1 MSHYFKASNSWR
13 NAKQAVVVWLTALM
27 AVVSAGCS
35 STKLIPQGKH
45 LLSSAK
51 IVSDDKSI
59 NTETL
64 EPFIRQHPN
73 SRWFSLLKVPLAVR
87 SLSGRDSTKWM
98 NRTLRK
104 MGEEPVLFDSLQ
116 AAQTCNDLLAA
127 LHNMG
132 YLEANVDLATHV
144 KGKKIKV
151 VYKLHPGTPYTI
163 RNFGYGIE
171 DSTVAMVLQPYIAGA
186 NGRQAEGMPFTVSS
200 LDNERAKITS
210 YLQDR
215 GYFLFHKDFIDYTA
229 DSVAGQKQIDVTLH
243 LHKYRQ
249 RSNDPDTIHPRFKL
263 AYINYL
269 PGDSTGL
276 HIRQKVLEH
285 NTAMIPNQYF
295 SQSALNRTYNNFG
308 RLGAVRYTNIKFT
321 PLPGDSAL
329 GCNIQVSTN
338 KPNTISFEPEGTNTS
353 GDLGVAAKLTYQN
366 RNLFHGSELLT
377 IQLRGAFEAIRG
389 LEGYDNS
396 NYEEYNAEMSLQLP
410 RLVVPLLSSEF
421 KRRQTASTEFAMSWN
436 MQNRPEF
443 HRRLFSAAMRY
454 KWASKHQHTTFQLDV
469 LDLNYVYMPWISAT
483 FKHDYLDS
491 VSNRNAILRYNYDDL
506 FIMKL
511 GFGMSYHDNNNAF
524 KANVET
530 SGNLL
535 YGLSRLA
542 NFKKNNEGQSTLFN
556 IAFAQYAKFDF
567 DYTHLF
573 NFSGRNTLAL
583 HADFGIAYPYGN
595 SRILPFEKRY
605 FSGGANSVRGWSV
618 RSLGPGKFKGT
629 DGRIDFINHTGDMK
643 LDLNAEMRTFLF
655 WKFDG
660 AFFIDA
666 GNIWTLREY
675 AEQPGGQFKINKF
688 LSQLAVA
695 YGIGI
700 RLNLSYF
707 ILRADM
713 GMKAVNP
720 AYTTNREHY
729 PIVHPDLGRDFT
741 FHFAVGLPF

>member
-1 MSHYFKASNSWR
+1 MSDYFKSNKVYCKAREAYGLLLIALTLMVMAS
-13 NAKQAVVVWLTALM
+13 
-27 AVVSAGCS
+27 CS
-35 STKLIPQGKH
+35 SSKFIPPGSH

-51 IVSDDKSI
+51 IETDDKSI
-59 NTETL
+59 NTESL
-64 EPFIRQHPN
+64 EPFIRQRPN
-73 SRWFSLLKVPLAVR
+73 SRWFSLIKVPLAVH
-87 SLSGRDSTKWM
+87 SLSGSDSTKWV

-104 MGEEPVLFDSLQ
+104 IGEEPVLFDSVQ
-116 AAQTCNDLLAA
+116 ANQTCTDLLAA

-132 YLEANVDLATHV
+132 YLEGRVDLQTRV

-151 VYKLHPGTPYTI
+151 VYQLHPGTPYTI
-163 RNFGYGIE
+163 RHFDYDIE
-171 DSTVAMVLQPYIAGA
+171 DSIVAGVLSQYI
-186 NGRQAEGMPFTVSS
+186 NSSRGRQAEGVPFTVSS
-200 LDNERAKITS
+200 LDNERNKITS
-210 YLQDR
+210 YLQNR

-229 DSVAGQKQIDVTLH
+229 DSVAGQKQIDVVLH
-243 LHKYRQ
+243 LHKYRL
-249 RSNDPDTIHPRFKL
+249 RSNEPDTIHPRFKV

-276 HIRQKVLEH
+276 HIRRKVLEH
-285 NTAMIPNQYF
+285 NTAMTAHEYF

-308 RLGAVRYTNIKFT
+308 RLGAVKYTNIKFV
-321 PLPGDSAL
+321 PLPGDTAL
-329 GCNIQVSTN
+329 GCDIKISTN

-366 RNLFHGSELLT
+366 RNLFHGSELFTL
-377 IQLRGAFEAIRG
+377 QLRGAFEAIRG

-511 GFGMSYHDNNNAF
+511 GFGLSYHDNNNAF
-524 KANVET
+524 KANIET

-542 NFKKNNEGQSTLFN
+542 NFKKNDEGQSTLFN

-595 SRILPFEKRY
+595 SKILPFEKRY

-643 LDLNAEMRTFLF
+643 LDLNAEMRTYLF

-675 AEQPGGQFKINKF
+675 AEQPGGQFRINKF
-688 LSQLAVA
+688 LSQMAVA

-720 AYTTNREHY
+720 AYTNNREHY
-729 PIVHPDLGRDFT
+729 PIAHPDLGRDFT
-741 FHFAVGLPF
+741 FHFAVGMPF

>member
-1 MSHYFKASNSWR
+1 MSGYFKSNNNR
-13 NAKQAVVVWLTALM
+13 HRAEHAFQTLLVTLALVAM
-27 AVVSAGCS
+27 AACS
-35 STKLIPQGKH
+35 SSKYIPKGSH
-45 LLSSAK
+45 LLSSTK
-51 IVSDDKSI
+51 IETDDKSL
-59 NTETL
+59 NTESL
-64 EPFIRQHPN
+64 KPFIRQHPN
-73 SRWFSLLKVPLAVR
+73 SRWFSLLKIPLAVH
-87 SLSGRDSTKWM
+87 SLSGKDSTKWV

-104 MGEEPVLFDSLQ
+104 MGEEPVLFDTLQ
-116 AAQTCNDLLAA
+116 TKQTCNDLLVA

-132 YLEANVDLATHV
+132 YLEAKVDLKTQT

-151 VYKLHPGTPYTI
+151 TYLLHPGYLYKI
-163 RNFGYGIE
+163 RKFEYSIE
-171 DSTVAMVLQPYIAGA
+171 DSTVDRVLSPYINSKG
-186 NGRQAEGMPFTVSS
+186 GREAESMPFTVSS
-200 LDNERAKITS
+200 LDNQRTAITN

-229 DSVAGQKQIDVTLH
+229 DSVAGQRLIDVVLH
-243 LHKYRQ
+243 LHKFRR

-285 NTAMIPNQYF
+285 NTAMNPHEYF
-295 SQSALNRTYNNFG
+295 SQTGLNRTYNNFG
-308 RLGAVRYTNIKFT
+308 RLGAVKYTNIKFR
-321 PLPGDSAL
+321 PQPGDSTL
-329 GCNIQVSTN
+329 GCDIQISAN

-366 RNLFHGSELLT
+366 RNLFRGSELFTL
-377 IQLRGAFEAIRG
+377 QLRGAFEAIRG

-511 GFGMSYHDNNNAF
+511 GFGMSYHDENNAF

-535 YGLSRLA
+535 YGLSRLWK
-542 NFKKNNEGQSTLFN
+542 FKKNNEGQSTLFN

-573 NFSGRNTLAL
+573 KFSGRNTLAL

-595 SRILPFEKRY
+595 SKILPFEKRY

-655 WKFDG
+655 WKLDG

-666 GNIWTLREY
+666 GNIWTLRKY
-675 AEQPGGQFKINKF
+675 AEQPGGQFKPDEF
-688 LSQLAVA
+688 LSQIAVA

-713 GMKAVNP
+713 GMKAINP

-729 PIVHPDLGRDFT
+729 PIIHPDLGRDFT
-741 FHFAVGLPF
+741 FHFAVGMPF